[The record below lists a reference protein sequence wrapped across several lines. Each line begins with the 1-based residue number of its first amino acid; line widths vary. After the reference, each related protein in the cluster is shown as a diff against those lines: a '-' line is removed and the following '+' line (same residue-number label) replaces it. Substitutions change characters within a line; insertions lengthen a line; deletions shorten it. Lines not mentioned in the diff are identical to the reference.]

1 MMQLKRWMFF
11 MLPAAMLLMASC
23 KETNQPSGLSVDPE
37 LITCP
42 DVGGDYTISVTS
54 PNGAWTASSSE
65 SWVRLS
71 PESGEQGTS
80 EVRIKIMA
88 NKESAESSAKIVFS
102 AGEETLTLPITRAA
116 KAAPYLRIVSE
127 LSYNTP
133 KEGGSYT
140 IQVESNIKWSASSN
154 ASWAKVSKGVSV
166 NNDNITIAVS
176 PATMPEET
184 TATITIKPYGEG
196 EEAGEQTV
204 TITRGSTDATSMTVD
219 PVEINAP
226 ENGGSFSIN
235 VSSNAQWR
243 VYKTWDMDWVTFT
256 GATEGSNDGSF
267 GIAIEAATSTDAIS
281 GVITIEE
288 VRQDNYKPVQVQV
301 AVSREGKAAASLS
314 VTPTT
319 INAPAEGGEF
329 PIEIKSNYPW
339 TANLVGTKIFSA
351 STTSGDGNAT
361 MNITVKPTT
370 EEKEATGSITIKTSF
385 GGEQARI
392 NIKRAAY
399 VAPEPQIRLYPNRV
413 SATAAGGEFTIN
425 VTANCAWTASSS
437 NPDIATVSPD
447 AGNGSG
453 SLQVIVSPAVPNAG
467 SKALIYV
474 KSSDGTMSDTVV
486 VNREAYKTNLVQKP
500 FSVSSSK
507 RVYFSP
513 GNLQYTQSTG
523 KWSFAPYQYTCL
535 GLAGGI
541 WELFGFGTGEN
552 PTATTVTFNDI
563 SDLTF
568 WDNNAITYQ
577 GNTYPAGT
585 WHILSDDKW
594 RYVLNTR
601 PNAAQRKGA
610 ATVNNIKGYVL
621 LPDEWNVPAGLAFT
635 ANTNN
640 FAVNMFSDVE
650 WAKMEAEGAV
660 FLPATGWR
668 YEYGLTDYKTAGHY
682 WALGID
688 TESAGFGSVYMLPTY
703 VHFYFN
709 SSTDNGCAVE
719 SGDHTFHHG
728 LCVRLVRDAN

>member
-1 MMQLKRWMFF
+1 MKKLFLAF
-11 MLPAAMLLMASC
+11 MAVVSIALAGC
-23 KETNQPSGLSVDPE
+23 KDTNQPSGLSVDPE

-71 PESGEQGTS
+71 PESGDQGTS

-184 TATITIKPYGEG
+184 TATITVAPYGEG
-196 EEAGEQTV
+196 KEAGEQKV
-204 TITRGSTDATSMTVD
+204 VITRGSTDATSLSVD
-219 PVEINAP
+219 PVEIKAS
-226 ENGGSFSIN
+226 ETGGSYTVN
-235 VSSNAQWR
+235 VSTNAQWR

-267 GIAIEAATSTDAIS
+267 GIAVEAATSTDAIS

-288 VRQDNYKPVQVQV
+288 VRSDNYKPVQVQV

-351 STTSGDGNAT
+351 STTSGDGDAT
-361 MNITVKPTT
+361 MIVTVKPTT

-392 NIKRAAY
+392 YIRRAAY
-399 VAPEPQIRLYPNRV
+399 VRPASELRVYPV
-413 SATAAGGEFTIN
+413 LISTTADGGEFTLN

-437 NPDIATVSPD
+437 DTRVASFYPHEGMGSATIS
-447 AGNGSG
+447 
-453 SLQVIVSPAVPNAG
+453 VIVAPTSNTNPSTAV
-467 SKALIYV
+467 LTFTTE
-474 KSSDGTMSDTVV
+474 DGTITETVEV
-486 VNREAYKTNLVQKP
+486 RRGGKPQTQLAQKP
-500 FSVSSSK
+500 FSVSNSK
-507 RVYFSP
+507 KVYFSP
-513 GNLQYTQSTG
+513 GNLQYTSSTA
-523 KWSFAPYQYTCL
+523 KWSFAQYQYEFF
-535 GLAGGI
+535 GMAAGTRD
-541 WELFGFGTGEN
+541 LFAWGTGDD
-552 PTATTVTFNDI
+552 PTRTANFFTFYDWGRNVI
-563 SDLTF
+563 Y
-568 WDNNAITYQ
+568 YQ
-577 GNTYPAGT
+577 GSAYKANIWRTLTSDEWTYIVNSRA
-585 WHILSDDKW
+585 
-594 RYVLNTR
+594 
-601 PNAAQRKGA
+601 NARSRRGI
-610 ATVNNIKGYVL
+610 ATVNNKKGLVL
-621 LPDEWNVPAGLAFT
+621 LPDSWTLPGGMSFTSDNNDFAANNYTATEWQ
-635 ANTNN
+635 
-640 FAVNMFSDVE
+640 
-650 WAKMEAEGAV
+650 KMEANGAV
-660 FLPATGWR
+660 FLPASG
-668 YEYGLTDYKTAGHY
+668 YMYNSAMAQFGKEGYY
-682 WALGID
+682 WSSD
-688 TESAGFGSVYMLPTY
+688 TETFSSGLEFEVWPICFKFTEDGCDTKNTKVLGF
-703 VHFYFN
+703 
-709 SSTDNGCAVE
+709 D
-719 SGDHTFHHG
+719 HG
-728 LCVRLVRDAN
+728 LSVRLVRDAN